1 VRLSSVAVHTA
12 TTFVGYAVRLALQ
25 LIGTAIL
32 TRTLGPSDFGAF
44 AAALAAASIL
54 GSLTEAGGFSLVIR
68 DTARGIGPRQAIGN
82 ALLRVAL
89 LLPATLPALFLFKL
103 LALPYVPWGLTLSL
117 AISHLVFGR
126 VLAIV
131 QGMFVAKQQFWRN
144 AVLETTAGALFLLL
158 AAVLNL
164 ADGDVM
170 MWGLLVIVQFALVS
184 LLGFIWLVRQYGWPS
199 TSLHVALADLREGL
213 YFASSTVMQ
222 LASADFDKVLLA
234 RLSSLEATGVYSAAA
249 RIVQLAYLPLNAFL
263 AAVNSRFFQAGAQG
277 SEHAMRF
284 ALRIL
289 PYTAAYGLIASVA
302 LYAIAPLLP
311 VIFGTGF
318 SSSTTAIRWLAL
330 IPLLQGL
337 YFPFA
342 DALAGS
348 NSIRLRTS
356 AQAGALAVGV
366 ILGFTLIPPLG
377 WLGAAIAVLSGQF
390 SLLVSLVVMA
400 VGRRRG
406 ERDRSQRQGNG

>member
-1 VRLSSVAVHTA
+1 
-12 TTFVGYAVRLALQ
+12 
-25 LIGTAIL
+25 
-32 TRTLGPSDFGAF
+32 
-44 AAALAAASIL
+44 
-54 GSLTEAGGFSLVIR
+54 
-68 DTARGIGPRQAIGN
+68 
-82 ALLRVAL
+82 
-89 LLPATLPALFLFKL
+89 
-103 LALPYVPWGLTLSL
+103 
-117 AISHLVFGR
+117 
-126 VLAIV
+126 
-131 QGMFVAKQQFWRN
+131 
-144 AVLETTAGALFLLL
+144 
-158 AAVLNL
+158 
-164 ADGDVM
+164 
-170 MWGLLVIVQFALVS
+170 
-184 LLGFIWLVRQYGWPS
+184 
-199 TSLHVALADLREGL
+199 
-213 YFASSTVMQ
+213 MQ

-366 ILGFTLIPPLG
+366 ILGFTLIPPLS